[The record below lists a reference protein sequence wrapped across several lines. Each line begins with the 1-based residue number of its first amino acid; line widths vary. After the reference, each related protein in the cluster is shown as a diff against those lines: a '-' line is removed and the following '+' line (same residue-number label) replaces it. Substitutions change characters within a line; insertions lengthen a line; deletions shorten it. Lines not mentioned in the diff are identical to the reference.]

1 MPLPPVRRTPVRP
14 AAGVLLALL
23 FAPASG
29 AGQEVRG
36 RLVVEGSGEPVSG
49 AFVVLEDSAR
59 GRADAALSAAD
70 GAFHVEASRP
80 GTYRLS
86 AERIG
91 FRTWRSSPFR
101 LEKGETLSRGFEI
114 SVRPV
119 RLTDLRVEAGRS
131 CGTDLEEATAA
142 HRLWEEARK
151 ALEVAAW
158 TRAQGLYAFDTKES
172 TRQLDPETGQ
182 VLRGDVEHRRGV
194 TVQPYRSRPAEE
206 FAREG
211 YVRRTGP
218 GRWQYL
224 GPDAEAFLSDE
235 FGETHCFSVVGG
247 ESRSRPGQAGLVFEP
262 APGRDLPEISGVLW
276 VDRESGELRNLE
288 FDYVNLPPELPGGEW
303 GGEVEFARLEEGAWI
318 VRRWEIRLPTLARR
332 RLPSGLGPAPEAEG
346 FLLAAVKVGG
356 GEVTEIRRVGEPSS
370 SSAPEG
376 GTVYGYVSDRLA
388 GGDLAGAVVRVEGV
402 EAAAV
407 TGPDGRFRLSE
418 VPSGFRRLRVSHPRL
433 DALGLEPP
441 TREVWV
447 RPGEE
452 YRLGLE
458 TPSAERAVERAC
470 PAEGE
475 EGRPVGGGGRRAGTR
490 GGRAVAGVVRHSEYG
505 DPLPRARV
513 VATWSPG
520 RPGEGGLRDG
530 RPEREGAGPGRRL
543 AWDTRA
549 GPRGGYVLC
558 GVPLSRR
565 GTLEIRMQGDGGAGS
580 PVRVETGREDGR
592 RLLFRDLRGRPPEG
606 TG

>member
-1 MPLPPVRRTPVRP
+1 MRLPSGHRLPLR
-14 AAGVLLALL
+14 AAAAVFLAALL
-23 FAPASG
+23 APASG

-36 RLVVEGSGEPVSG
+36 RLVAGGSGEPVSG
-49 AFVVLEDSAR
+49 AFVVLEDGAG
-59 GRADAALSAAD
+59 GRADAALSADD
-70 GAFHVEASRP
+70 GAFRVEASRP

-101 LEKGETLSRGFEI
+101 LERGETLSRAYEI

-131 CGTDLEEATAA
+131 CGTDLEAATAA

-158 TRAQGLYAFDTKES
+158 TRTQGLYAFDTRET
-172 TRQLDPETGQ
+172 TRELDPETGQ
-182 VLRGDVEHRRGV
+182 VLRADVEHRRGV
-194 TVQPYRSRPAEE
+194 TARPYTSRPAEE

-211 YVRRTGP
+211 YVQRAGP

-224 GPDAEAFLSDE
+224 GPDAEAFLSEE
-235 FGETHCFSVVGG
+235 FRETHCFSVVGG
-247 ESRSRPGQAGLVFEP
+247 EGRSRPGQAGLAFEP
-262 APGRDLPEISGVLW
+262 APGRELPEISGVLW
-276 VDRESGELRNLE
+276 VDRESGELRELE
-288 FDYVNLPPELPGGEW
+288 FDYVNLPSELPGGEW
-303 GGEVEFARLEEGAWI
+303 GGTVEFARLEEGAWI

-332 RLPSGLGPAPEAEG
+332 RLPSGLGPAPEGGG

-370 SSAPEG
+370 SSGPEG

-388 GGDLAGAVVRVEGV
+388 GGGLAGAVVRAEGV

-407 TGPDGRFRLSE
+407 ADPDGRFRLSG
-418 VPSGFRRLRVSHPRL
+418 VPPGFRRLRVSHPRL

-441 TREVWV
+441 EREVWV

-470 PAEGE
+470 PAERE
-475 EGRPVGGGGRRAGTR
+475 EGRPAGAGGRGAGLPGR
-490 GGRAVAGVVRHSEYG
+490 GAVAGVVRHAEYG

-520 RPGEGGLRDG
+520 QPGGEGLRG
-530 RPEREGAGPGRRL
+530 GGPGRGGKGPGRKMR
-543 AWDTRA
+543 WEVRS
-549 GPRGGYVLC
+549 GPRGGYLLC

-565 GTLEIRMQGDGGAGS
+565 GTVEIVARGEGGAGTS
-580 PVRVETGREDGR
+580 VRVETGREEGR
-592 RLLFRDLRGRPPEG
+592 RLLFRDLRARPPEG
-606 TG
+606 GG